1 MKIIAVIVEEIG
13 FLCLVLAVGLDGFVI
28 VIRLHILKVKDGWLA
43 FLAVIDDI
51 VLLKYGV
58 HKVPTIR

>member
-13 FLCLVLAVGLDGFVI
+13 FLRLVLAVGFDGFVI
-28 VIRLHILKVKDGWLA
+28 IIRLHILKVKDGWLA
-43 FLAVIDDI
+43 FLAVVDDI

-58 HKVPTIR
+58 HKVPTIC

>member
-13 FLCLVLAVGLDGFVI
+13 FLRLVLAVGLDGFVI

>member
-13 FLCLVLAVGLDGFVI
+13 FLRLVLAVGLDGFVI

-58 HKVPTIR
+58 HKVPTIC

>member
-13 FLCLVLAVGLDGFVI
+13 FLRLVLAVSFNRFVI
-28 VIRLHILKVKDGWLA
+28 IIRLHILKVKDGWLA
-43 FLAVIDDI
+43 FLAVVDDI

>member
-13 FLCLVLAVGLDGFVI
+13 FLCLVLAVGFNGFVI
-28 VIRLHILKVKDGWLA
+28 IIRLHILKVKDGWLA
-43 FLAVIDDI
+43 FLAVVDDI

-58 HKVPTIR
+58 HKVPTIC

>member
-13 FLCLVLAVGLDGFVI
+13 FLCLVLAVGFDGLVI

-43 FLAVIDDI
+43 SLAVVDDV